1 MVNHIQ
7 EWDISSKLL
16 NQNKVY
22 VLLFLSA
29 RVKST
34 NYYSKPCIQEDK
46 PEHLMLY
53 VGQTIGRPKTT
64 QKELRNL
71 LSTWQKVW

>member
-7 EWDISSKLL
+7 EWDISSNLL

-22 VLLFLSA
+22 VLLILLA
-29 RVKST
+29 RVKSR
-34 NYYSKPCIQEDK
+34 NYYSKQCIQEDK
-46 PEHLMLY
+46 PDHLILH
-53 VGQTIGRPKTT
+53 VGQTIWRSKTT